1 LDLFSYEV
9 FKKIKK
15 YYNDNCK
22 SLIFVGE
29 KLLSQNNKCK
39 MYFCDVDLNQEKEN
53 YRKVFQEY
61 LALYVRNY
69 DLLKYYDKIKESET
83 EEEISKALIYYGNDL
98 WNNTVLL
105 TTTTPETLG
114 IYGEALN
121 DFYLNIVKN
130 ENILIT
136 YSTKR
141 GYGERNIKGVD
152 IVACNWK
159 NDNLVLIFSECKFV
173 ESIYKASNGLYNDI
187 KGTQY
192 ELAHISK
199 DYINGYSTY
208 IVDNAHSI
216 FAENDNLDKIIDT
229 LDKLNSKVIN
239 GCKAIDAFN
248 ELNIKIQFNFF
259 AIYYDDK
266 YIPDERKIM
275 FEKVYNAFNE
285 NVKLTG
291 IKNYDMEIVYIPIKN
306 TSSVVKEY
314 MRKWN

>member
-1 LDLFSYEV
+1 MDLFSYEV

-22 SLIFVGE
+22 PLIFVGE
-29 KLLSQNNKCK
+29 TLLSQNNKCK
-39 MYFCDVDLNQEKEN
+39 MYFYDVDLNQEKEN

-216 FAENDNLDKIIDT
+216 FAETDNLYKIIDT

-259 AIYYDDK
+259 VWFFNRYFCFFRNNIIYS
-266 YIPDERKIM
+266 INLLFFFI
-275 FEKVYNAFNE
+275 
-285 NVKLTG
+285 
-291 IKNYDMEIVYIPIKN
+291 
-306 TSSVVKEY
+306 
-314 MRKWN
+314 